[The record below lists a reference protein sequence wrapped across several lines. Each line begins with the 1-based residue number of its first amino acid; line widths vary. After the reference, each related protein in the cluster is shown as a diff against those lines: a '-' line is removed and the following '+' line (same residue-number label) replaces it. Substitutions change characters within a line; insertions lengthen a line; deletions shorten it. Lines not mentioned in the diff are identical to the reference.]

1 MTTSHTGA
9 EAAESHYVLGE
20 TLRPMLTNA
29 MGSAIEIFDTKG
41 VPGGGPPPHTH
52 AWEEIYVVLSGEM
65 DVLVNGKTTRL
76 GPGGFAHVPANTP
89 HGYTTIDE
97 THFLTIVSKGNA
109 SRFFKQVAAEVEMN
123 PPDIPGVL
131 RVGAAHGITFLP

>member
-1 MTTSHTGA
+1 MATTAPSP
-9 EAAESHYVLGE
+9 EARETHYVLGE
-20 TLRPMLTNA
+20 KLRSMLTNA
-29 MGSAIEIFDTKG
+29 MGSAIEIFDTQG
-41 VPGGGPPPHTH
+41 IPGGAPPPHTH

-65 DVLVNGKTTRL
+65 DACVEGKTTRL
-76 GPGGFAHVPANTP
+76 RAGGFAHVPANTP
-89 HGYTTIDE
+89 HGVTTIDD

-109 SRFFKQVAAEVEMN
+109 SRFFKQVATEVEMN

>member
-1 MTTSHTGA
+1 MSGNNTS
-9 EAAESHYVLGE
+9 EDQESHFVLGE

-41 VPGGGPPPHTH
+41 IPGGGPPPHTH

-65 DVLVNGKTTRL
+65 EVMVNGTTTRL
-76 GPGGFAHVPANTP
+76 GQGGYAHVPANTP
-89 HGYTTIDE
+89 HGYRTLDH
-97 THFLTIVSKGNA
+97 THFLTIVSRGNA
-109 SRFFKQVAAEVEMN
+109 SKFFRQVAAEVEMN

-131 RVGAAHGITFLP
+131 RVGASHGITFLP